1 MKKTGPQSF
10 AIAKKHF
17 DQSCFKAVK
26 TGNEYLYQLDP
37 LLTLLQSDLAHCNID
52 QLYDKNCYF
61 F

>member
-17 DQSCFKAVK
+17 DQSCFKEVK

-37 LLTLLQSDLAHCNID
+37 LLTLLQFNLVHCKVD
-52 QLYDKNCYF
+52 QL
-61 F
+61 

>member
-37 LLTLLQSDLAHCNID
+37 LLNLLQSDLVHFSID
-52 QLYDKNCYF
+52 
-61 F
+61 